1 MGHVHAYFWQNS
13 CRFSHQRFSKT
24 FEKTVKLCRSAWRK
38 SRQTRTEF
46 SNENRK
52 VLETHG
58 NHHHPG
64 TAVSSWS
71 IKRGNGARINNWYV
85 KGNETLS
92 QNDLFFILISAL
104 MLLLPAWICIFSR
117 VWGDLD
123 QRSCI
128 LECNG
133 RKHNFPD
140 KIFTPHISHLHE
152 VLINLCLS
160 TARGELTLTE
170 CEHNPQLSS

>member
-1 MGHVHAYFWQNS
+1 MFTLTFDRT
-13 CRFSHQRFSKT
+13 CRFSRQRFSKT
-24 FEKTVKLCRSAWRK
+24 FEKTVKPCRSEWRK

-64 TAVSSWS
+64 WAVSSWT
-71 IKRGNGARINNWYV
+71 IKGGNGARINNWYV

-92 QNDLFFILISAL
+92 QNGLFFILISAL
-104 MLLLPAWICIFSR
+104 VLLLPACICISSR

-123 QRSCI
+123 QSSCV
-128 LECNG
+128 LERNG
-133 RKHNFPD
+133 RKRNFPTSRW
-140 KIFTPHISHLHE
+140 KLYASHF
-152 VLINLCLS
+152 
-160 TARGELTLTE
+160 
-170 CEHNPQLSS
+170 SSAWGFNGLVPVYSEGRADIKGKWA